1 MNFRISRHAQA
12 EMERRGIPS
21 ALVEA
26 VLSAPE
32 QKVSGHGAI
41 SCYQSRVSIGGKP
54 YLLRIMVDE
63 TKRPPVVATVYRTS
77 KIAKYWA
84 KT

>member
-1 MNFRISRHAQA
+1 MSARLSQHAQ
-12 EMERRGIPS
+12 EELQRRGIPRHM
-21 ALVEA
+21 AER
-26 VLSAPE
+26 VLAAPE
-32 QKVSGHGAI
+32 QKVPGHGGL

-54 YLLRIMVDE
+54 YLLRVIVDE
-63 TKRPPVVATVYRTS
+63 AKRPPVAVTVYRTS